1 LCLFKILEG
10 IQSRRQRLAIEA
22 KKSGV
27 VFKRPQ
33 RHVPSTPEE
42 RIRWLNAIFPI
53 RRNWDAMALDSIFPA
68 EALSKRFGYV
78 IQTILTPLRVDIAHA
93 LSSGSGELT
102 MSVDDILHTQKVNKW
117 LPLTKCIVRR
127 MLKDEFPSEFLSYL
141 KEDGTIVP

>member
-1 LCLFKILEG
+1 
-10 IQSRRQRLAIEA
+10 
-22 KKSGV
+22 
-27 VFKRPQ
+27 
-33 RHVPSTPEE
+33 
-42 RIRWLNAIFPI
+42 
-53 RRNWDAMALDSIFPA
+53 MALDSIFPA